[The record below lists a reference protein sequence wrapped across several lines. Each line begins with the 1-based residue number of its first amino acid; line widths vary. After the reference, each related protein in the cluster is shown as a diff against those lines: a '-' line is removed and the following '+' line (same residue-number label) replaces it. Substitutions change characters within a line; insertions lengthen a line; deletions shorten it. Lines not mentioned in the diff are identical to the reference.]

1 MRKIMN
7 IKYISMIALTA
18 ALVGCSKNGQM
29 DEDIL
34 PDGPVFSA
42 DFQKPSVQ
50 SKVTHTDDGN
60 ALKLAWVQSDKIG
73 IWTEAEGKSLSPTAH
88 ISPIRKVPER
98 RFHISPVLRESAGQ
112 GTISRSRSMPAI
124 LTMRTEARTRI
135 RQRWGFLHPSPSTQA
150 ALQRILLTMTSSGLQ
165 WRMSPNLTTR

>member
-1 MRKIMN
+1 MCKIMN
-7 IKYISMIALTA
+7 IKYISMIALAA

-60 ALKLAWVQSDKIG
+60 ALKLAWVKSDKIG
-73 IWTEAEGKSLSPTAH
+73 IWTEAEGKSLQSNSAYLADQEGAGTTFSYQSRAQR
-88 ISPIRKVPER
+88 IRW
-98 RFHISPVLRESAGQ
+98 AGDNTPQ
-112 GTISRSRSMPAI
+112 SMQ
-124 LTMRTEARTRI
+124 TEARTRI

-150 ALQRILLTMTSSGLQ
+150 ALQRILLKMTSSGLQ